1 MRLAFCGSPSFAVP
15 VLDALLEAGHD
26 VVCVVSRPD
35 RRRGRGGR
43 PTPTP
48 VKEAALARGIEV
60 TEHVAELASSDLGVD
75 LGVVVAYGAMVPS
88 SVLDRT
94 TMVNLHFSLL
104 PRWRGAAPV
113 ERAILAGDAVTGV
126 CVMRL
131 EPTLDTG
138 PVYASVA
145 TEVDDKDLASLR
157 AELVGLGSHLLVDLL
172 GAGCDGLAEPAVQAG
187 EPTYAKKIT
196 DDELELDF
204 LRPARELARVVRLG
218 RARTSAAGRR
228 LVVRTC
234 EVLDEAP
241 GAPGELCGDV
251 VTCGEGAL
259 RLVEIVPEGRR
270 AMTPEAWRRGL
281 RDQVPTHLGTAHG
294 P

>member
-1 MRLAFCGSPSFAVP
+1 MRLAFCGSPGFAVP
-15 VLDALLEAGHD
+15 VLDALLDAGHD
-26 VVCVVSRPD
+26 VACVVSRPD
-35 RRRGRGGR
+35 RRRGRGAA

-48 VKEAALARGIEV
+48 VKAAALQRGLVV
-60 TEHVAELASSDLGVD
+60 TEHVGELERHELD
-75 LGVVVAYGAMVPS
+75 LGVVVAFGAMVPS
-88 SVLDRT
+88 SVLEHV

-113 ERAILAGDAVTGV
+113 ERAILAGDEVTGA

-138 PVYASVA
+138 PVYAGAS

-157 AELVGLGSHLLVDLL
+157 GELVVLGTDLL
-172 GAGCDGLAEPAVQAG
+172 IGLLAGGVDALSEPVAQLG
-187 EPTYAKKIT
+187 EPTYAKKVT

-204 LRPARELARVVRLG
+204 ARSAVELARVVRLG
-218 RARTSAAGRR
+218 RARTTAGASR
-228 LVVRTC
+228 LIVRKC
-234 EVLDEAP
+234 EVLATSVGE
-241 GAPGELCGDV
+241 PGELHDDV
-251 VTCGEGAL
+251 VSCGEGAL

-270 AMTPEAWRRGL
+270 AMAPGAWRRGL
-281 RDQVPTHLGTAHG
+281 RDQPPTHLGATFG